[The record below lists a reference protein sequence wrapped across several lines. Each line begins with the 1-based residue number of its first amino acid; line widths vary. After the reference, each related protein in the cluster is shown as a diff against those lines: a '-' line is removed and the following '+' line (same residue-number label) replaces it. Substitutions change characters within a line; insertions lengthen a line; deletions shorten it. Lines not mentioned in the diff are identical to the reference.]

1 MIRNAST
8 VEKKSTTEQ
17 TVGHADPRAPRKV
30 GPFLLIACAVAIVA
44 LVWGVN
50 QPVPNVAKGAMLL
63 GLMMVLLLLNI
74 NIGVA
79 MAIPGLLGVWLI
91 AGTPGMVNMMT
102 EVPFGNTASFMLSV
116 LPMFVLM
123 GLLLW
128 RSGVTTDLYNAAKCW
143 LGWLPGGLAI
153 TTNMAGAGLGAA
165 SGSTMGI
172 TYAVGRIGI
181 PEMLKAGY
189 DKRLATG
196 AVASAGTIGQ
206 LIPPSILLV
215 VYASFAEIPVGP
227 QLMAGIIPGLLL
239 TLAYILLVLGIAV
252 VRPRLAPRPARTQ
265 RASWGERWISLFRIW
280 PLIALILVVIGG
292 MYLGFFTPT
301 EAGSVGALGALILA
315 AWRQKKKDFLPSV
328 GQALRDTLASVGA
341 IMFLLIGAA
350 LLNRMLALT
359 GLARWFAD
367 QISGA
372 GFGLFGFVVL
382 LVLVFLVLGMFMEP
396 MATILIVVPILLPVV
411 MEMGFS
417 ALWFGVFVVLMG
429 EIGLLTPPVGM
440 LSFLV
445 HRIAQDKDVNV
456 GQKVGLWDVFQ
467 GALWFVPAALAVVF
481 LLAAFPELVD
491 WLPDLMQK

>member
-1 MIRNAST
+1 MPPVPQKT
-8 VEKKSTTEQ
+8 
-17 TVGHADPRAPRKV
+17 RKV

-63 GLMMVLLLLNI
+63 GLMLVMLLLNI

-79 MAIPGLLGVWLI
+79 MAIPGLLGIWLI
-91 AGTPGMVNMMT
+91 AGTPGLVNMMT

-128 RSGVTTDLYNAAKCW
+128 RSGVTTDLYHAAKCW

-252 VRPRLAPRPARTQ
+252 VRPRLAPRPARGE
-265 RASWGERWISLFRIW
+265 RASWGERWISLGRIW

-292 MYLGFFTPT
+292 MYLGLFTPT

-315 AWRQKKKDFLPSV
+315 AWRQNKKDFLPSV

-367 QISGA
+367 QISDA
-372 GFGLFGFVVL
+372 GLGLVGFVVL

-417 ALWFGVFVVLMG
+417 AIWFGVFVVLMG

-481 LLAAFPELVD
+481 LLAGFPELVD
-491 WLPDLMQK
+491 WLPTLMQG